1 MRDHLHYTGK
11 LRCATHNMCIHRY
24 KTSREIPLVFHNGS
38 ELTLHFI
45 IKKLTEEFN
54 GQIECLVEKTEN
66 DKTFSTKIQKD
77 NEYDVLI
84 TYKIRSIDSIRFM
97 ATSLSTVVD
106 NLTEGLRK
114 GKRKNCKSS
123 LEYVI
128 TKDSTLTFTC
138 MECDKF

>member
-1 MRDHLHYTGK
+1 
-11 LRCATHNMCIHRY
+11 
-24 KTSREIPLVFHNGS
+24 
-38 ELTLHFI
+38 
-45 IKKLTEEFN
+45 
-54 GQIECLVEKTEN
+54 
-66 DKTFSTKIQKD
+66 
-77 NEYDVLI
+77 
-84 TYKIRSIDSIRFM
+84 M

-114 GKRKNCKSS
+114 GKLKDYKSS